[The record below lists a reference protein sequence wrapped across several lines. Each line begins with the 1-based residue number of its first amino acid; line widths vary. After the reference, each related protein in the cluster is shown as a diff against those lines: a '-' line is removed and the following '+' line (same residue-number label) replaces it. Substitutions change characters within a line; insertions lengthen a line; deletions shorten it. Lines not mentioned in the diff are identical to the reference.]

1 MINQAA
7 PYSTI
12 QLPNSATI
20 KVKKLIVNKPLI
32 LQGASGSTL
41 EVSDAIVVNLTGYNN
56 EERNRVII
64 SECTIFLEYNVNK
77 ESANQSTASKS
88 KEYF

>member
-12 QLPNSATI
+12 QLPNVSI
-20 KVKKLIVNKPLI
+20 VKVKKLIINKPLI

-41 EVSDAIVVNLTGYNN
+41 EVSDSIVISLTGYNN

-64 SECTIFLEYNVNK
+64 SECTVFFEYKIQK